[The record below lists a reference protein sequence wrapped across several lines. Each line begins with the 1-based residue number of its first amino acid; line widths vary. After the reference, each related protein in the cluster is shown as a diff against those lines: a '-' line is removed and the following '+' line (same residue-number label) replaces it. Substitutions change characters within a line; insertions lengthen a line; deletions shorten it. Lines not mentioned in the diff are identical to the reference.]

1 MSEYRIRRKINAKSV
16 MPRVAINPIFG
27 IEPNDSEYQRAR
39 PFIITALQVPLAVAQ
54 TKTTLR

>member
-1 MSEYRIRRKINAKSV
+1 
-16 MPRVAINPIFG
+16 MPRVAIKPIFG